1 MNANQITLPAIA
13 AIRAGLGNVIGAESH
28 YELRI
33 CTAADAP
40 EDRAGHVVRQRQP
53 VLVRKDGATWRG
65 TRHQIATCGVSQSS
79 MPFAHDFA
87 LFKSTGLVAP
97 VDTSDK
103 RIVTD
108 KYWRP
113 AAAMANA
120 LLREFCRM
128 AAAGNMATFTP
139 LQLCRKPSPELAA
152 DMAAAAAIDSRGV
165 AAAKADVTDDVTQ
178 QLVSDF
184 AIFGAMLVP
193 CDGALRGKSA
203 AYRVNEAWQEALAA
217 AGRINGALP
226 VEAASEAASEPSA

>member
-1 MNANQITLPAIA
+1 MTANQITLPAIA
-13 AIRAGLGNVIGAESH
+13 AIRAGLGAVVGAESA
-28 YELRI
+28 YELRVA
-33 CTAADAP
+33 TAADAA
-40 EDRAGHVVRQRQP
+40 EDRTAHVVKQRQP
-53 VLVRKDGATWRG
+53 VLVRKDGAKWRG
-65 TRHQIATCGVSQSS
+65 KRHQIATCGISQSS

-87 LFKSTGLVAP
+87 LFKATGLIAP
-97 VDTSDK
+97 ADISDT

-113 AAAMANA
+113 ATAMANA

-128 AAAGNMATFTP
+128 AASGNTPVFTP

-152 DMAAAAAIDSRGV
+152 DLAAAAALDSRGV

-184 AIFGAMLVP
+184 AVFGAMLVP
-193 CDGALRGKSA
+193 CEGALRGKSA
-203 AYRVNEAWQEALAA
+203 AFRVNEAWRDALTA

-226 VEAASEAASEPSA
+226 VEAPSEAASEPSA

>member
-1 MNANQITLPAIA
+1 MLPIKLAIYRSSPDARRMFARTWQEDGVVGMWRVLRFLLGTSHVDPALAWRFRQLGLLPEGTLGRVFWASLSAQRIGFPGEPG
-13 AIRAGLGNVIGAESH
+13 GLPERMIGADPD
-28 YELRI
+28 YWLDWI
-33 CTAADAP
+33 I
-40 EDRAGHVVRQRQP
+40 
-53 VLVRKDGATWRG
+53 
-65 TRHQIATCGVSQSS
+65 RH
-79 MPFAHDFA
+79 
-87 LFKSTGLVAP
+87 
-97 VDTSDK
+97 
-103 RIVTD
+103 
-108 KYWRP
+108 W
-113 AAAMANA
+113 
-120 LLREFCRM
+120 
-128 AAAGNMATFTP
+128 AGNMAAFTP
-139 LQLCRKPSPELAA
+139 AQLCRKPSPELAA